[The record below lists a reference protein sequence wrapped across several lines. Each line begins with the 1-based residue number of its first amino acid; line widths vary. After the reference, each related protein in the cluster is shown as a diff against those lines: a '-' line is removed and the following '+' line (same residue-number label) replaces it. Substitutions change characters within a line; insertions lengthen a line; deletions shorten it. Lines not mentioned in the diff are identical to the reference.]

1 MGLTPF
7 PATLCLHLANLARAQ
22 VFIETGTYLG
32 ETARWAAKFFSD
44 VRTVELGAERYA
56 DTSAALRDLSN
67 VVCYQGDSRAVLAK
81 LREELAGTPSVM
93 WLDGHWSGDGTAGKN
108 DECPLLGELQC
119 VDGLKD
125 IVMIDDARYFLR
137 VPPPP
142 HKPDQW
148 PTLQEIVLALPP
160 GMFVQVIH
168 DVIFVVPNFL
178 RGALTD
184 FLREERCPWE
194 PCPAASGASPRGCT
208 TSAAVARGA
217 RVEQS
222 SDARPLLSACLI
234 VRDEAAHLGDCLRS
248 LASLVDEAVVV
259 DTGSRDDTAAL
270 ARAAGAR
277 VFESRWR
284 GSFAAARN
292 ESLRHARG
300 DWILYVDADE
310 RVVSGTR
317 HELEGV
323 LSDPQ
328 LAACTVAFR
337 PVTGYT
343 RYRERRLFR
352 RHPAI
357 RFEGVIHE
365 TIGPSLTRLA
375 AAEGLRTG
383 SSDVA
388 IDHLGYDGD
397 LARKHRR
404 NVPLLRRRLAG
415 DPLHVYSWHDLGCAL
430 EGLGEEAEAEAC
442 WRRAIEIVRAK
453 PAPAETDLLPF
464 LDLVRLRQRRGEEV
478 LALLAE
484 ALQRFPGSPL
494 LDWMEARDLVARG
507 LHGEALPRL
516 ERLARLDAE
525 SFCDGGVA
533 FEQRILTELCH
544 EALGLCCWALGRF
557 AEAAAWYERAARAA
571 PERLDHRLKAQL
583 AASRAAPNRTQP
595 RTAQL

>member
-1 MGLTPF
+1 VGLTPF
-7 PATLCLHLANLARAQ
+7 PATLCLHLANLARAS

-32 ETARWAAKFFSD
+32 ETARWAAEFFSD
-44 VRTVELGAERYA
+44 VRTIELGAERYA
-56 DTSAALRDLSN
+56 ETSAALRDLSN

-81 LREELAGTPSVM
+81 IREELAGTPSVM
-93 WLDGHWSGDGTAGKN
+93 WLDGHWSGDGTAGED
-108 DECPLLGELQC
+108 DECPLLGELEC

-142 HKPDQW
+142 HEPDQW

-160 GMFVQVIH
+160 GMFVQVVH
-168 DVIFVVPNFL
+168 DVIFVVPDFL

-184 FLREERCPWE
+184 FLREERCPWKE
-194 PCPAASGASPRGCT
+194 CPAASSAPLRAST
-208 TSAAVARGA
+208 SSAAVARGA
-217 RVEQS
+217 GVERS
-222 SDARPLLSACLI
+222 SAARPLLSACLI
-234 VRDEAAHLGDCLRS
+234 VRDEAAHVGDCLRS
-248 LASLVDEAVVV
+248 LAGLVDEAVVV

-300 DWILYVDADE
+300 DWILYLDADE
-310 RVVSGTR
+310 RVVTGVR

-365 TIGPSLTRLA
+365 TIGPSLARL
-375 AAEGLRTG
+375 AAEGLRIG

-397 LARKHRR
+397 LGRKHRR

-430 EGLGEEAEAEAC
+430 EALGEEAEAEAC
-442 WRRAIEIVRAK
+442 WRRAVDIVRAK
-453 PAPAETDLLPF
+453 PVPAETDLVPF
-464 LDLVRLRQRRGEEV
+464 LDLLRLRQRRGEDV
-478 LALLAE
+478 GALLGE

-494 LDWMEARDLVARG
+494 LDWMEARELIARG
-507 LHGEALPRL
+507 LHGAALPRL
-516 ERLARLDAE
+516 ERLASFDAG
-525 SFCDGGVA
+525 SFCDAGVA
-533 FEQRILTELCH
+533 FEQRILTELCC

-557 AEAAAWYERAARAA
+557 AAAAAWYERAAQAA
-571 PERLDHRLKAQL
+571 PERLDYRLKAQL
-583 AASRAAPNRTQP
+583 AASRAAPDRT
-595 RTAQL
+595 RTAQP